1 MKFERMF
8 TTIDTHTCG
17 DPTRTVT
24 GGLPVI
30 PGKTI
35 PEKML
40 YLKGNADWIRKTLM
54 FEPRGNEVQSG
65 VILTEPCTPGTDI
78 GVIYIEVGGYLT
90 MCGHDTI
97 GVATALVETGMV
109 PVMEPVTKIN
119 LDTPAGVV
127 KVSVEVEDG
136 RAKGV
141 SFVNA
146 PAFLFKK
153 DIEIVLSDLP
163 GYEKLGS
170 IKADLAFGGLYYII
184 VEADDLGIDPSA
196 DNIKEMIRIGTYL
209 RDFVNAQVDV
219 YHPEMDYI
227 TEATHV
233 LFSTPAKHPQGT
245 LSNAVVIPPGS
256 VSRSPCG
263 TGTCAKLAQLHAR
276 GKLKVDEYFGHE
288 SATTGTLFKSKIVET
303 ATVGEFDAVIADVG
317 GRAHVTGMHTFVIDP
332 EDPLGK
338 GFSFL

>member
-1 MKFERMF
+1 MQFERMF

-24 GGLPVI
+24 GGIPVI
-30 PGKTI
+30 PGTTI
-35 PEKML
+35 AEKML
-40 YLKGNADWIRKTLM
+40 YLKENHDWIRQTLM

-65 VILTEPCTPGTDI
+65 VILTTPCTPGTDI
-78 GVIYIEVGGYLT
+78 GVVYIEVGGYLT

-97 GVATALVETGMV
+97 GVATALIESGMIQ
-109 PVMEPVTKIN
+109 PREPVTQIS

-127 KVSVEVEDG
+127 EVSVQVENG
-136 RAKGV
+136 HAKGV

-153 DIEIVLSDLP
+153 DISLELP
-163 GYEKLGS
+163 DGRQ
-170 IKADLAFGGLYYII
+170 IMADLSFGGLYYII
-184 VEADDLGIDPSA
+184 VEAEDVGIEPCR
-196 DNIKEMIRIGTYL
+196 DNIKELIKIGTHI
-209 RDFVNAQVDV
+209 RDQVNAKVGV

-233 LFSTPAKHPQGT
+233 LFSAPARHPDGT
-245 LSNAVVIPPGS
+245 MSNAVVIPPGS

-276 GKLKVDEYFGHE
+276 GKLGIDKYFGHE
-288 SATTGTLFKSKIVET
+288 SATTGTLFTSRIVEET
-303 ATVGEFDAVIADVG
+303 KVGNFDAVIADVG

>member
-30 PGKTI
+30 PGDTI

-40 YLKGNADWIRKTLM
+40 YLKEHQDWIRQTLM

-65 VILTEPCTPGTDI
+65 VILTTPCTPGTDV

-97 GVATALVETGMV
+97 GVATALIESGMV
-109 PVMEPVTKIN
+109 PAEEPVTRIN

-127 KVSVEVEDG
+127 RVSVEVEDG

-146 PAFLFKK
+146 PAFLFKR
-153 DIEIVLSDLP
+153 DIPVEVPGVGGIEVDLS
-163 GYEKLGS
+163 
-170 IKADLAFGGLYYII
+170 FGGLYYVI
-184 VEADDLGIDPSA
+184 VEAADVGIVPCKE
-196 DNIKEMIRIGTYL
+196 NIKEMIRIGTHI
-209 RDFVNAQVDV
+209 RDAVNARVDV

-227 TEATHV
+227 REATHV
-233 LFSTPAKHPQGT
+233 LFSAPADHPEGT
-245 LSNAVVIPPGS
+245 LKNAVVIPPGS

-263 TGTCAKLAQLHAR
+263 TGTCAKLAQLRAR
-276 GKLKVDEYFGHE
+276 GKLSVGEYFGHE
-288 SATTGTLFKSKIVET
+288 SATTGTLFTSRIVEET
-303 ATVGEFDAVIADVG
+303 RVAEFDAVVADVG

>member
-1 MKFERMF
+1 MF

-24 GGLPVI
+24 GGIPVI

-35 PEKML
+35 AEKML
-40 YLKGNADWIRKTLM
+40 YLKENEDWIRQTLM

-65 VILTEPCTPGTDI
+65 VILTEPCTPGTDV
-78 GVIYIEVGGYLT
+78 GVIYIEVGGYLF

-97 GVATALVETGMV
+97 GVATALIESGMIKPVEPYTDI
-109 PVMEPVTKIN
+109 K

-127 KVSVEVEDG
+127 KVKVKVENG

-146 PAFLFKK
+146 PAFLFES
-153 DIEIVLSDLP
+153 DIQVDVP
-163 GYEKLGS
+163 GVGFVS
-170 IKADLAFGGLYYII
+170 VDVSFGGLYYAI
-184 VEADDLGIDPSA
+184 VEAADLNIVPCV
-196 DNIKEMIRIGTYL
+196 DNIKEMIRIGTHI
-209 RDFVNAQVDV
+209 RDAVNKQVNV

-227 TEATHV
+227 TEVTHV
-233 LFSTPAKHPQGT
+233 LFSTPSKHPEGT
-245 LSNAVVIPPGS
+245 LGNAVVIPPGS

-263 TGTCAKLAQLHAR
+263 TGTCAKLAQLHAK
-276 GKLKVDEYFGHE
+276 GKLKKGEYFGHE
-288 SATTGTLFKSKIVET
+288 SATTGTLFKSKIVDT
-303 ATVGEFDAVIADVG
+303 TRVGDFDAVIADVG